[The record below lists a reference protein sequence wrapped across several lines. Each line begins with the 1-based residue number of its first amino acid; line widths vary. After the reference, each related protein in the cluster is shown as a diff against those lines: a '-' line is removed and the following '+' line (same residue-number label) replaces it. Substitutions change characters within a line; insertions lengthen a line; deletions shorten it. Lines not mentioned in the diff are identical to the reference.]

1 MRPHIALIGG
11 GPAGLAAADVLTG
24 RGLSVELFEAKPSLG
39 RKFLMAGKSGL
50 NLTHAEPLPDFLTR
64 FGGARPGLEPALR
77 AFDPQAI
84 RAWADGLGVET
95 FIGSSRRVFPKEMK
109 AAPLLRA
116 WIRGLKERGLLV
128 HVRHRWTGWDDQG
141 RLRFDTPDG
150 QRAETFDAVLLA
162 LGGASWPELGSD
174 AAWVPWLE
182 ARGVPVSPFRP
193 ANCGFNCAWSAVMR
207 TRFAGV
213 PVQSVR
219 LSHQGRSVPGDFV
232 VTESGIEGSAV
243 YALAASLRDAL
254 EREGRAELVL
264 DLAPNR
270 TQERLAHDLAEGR
283 GGRSLTA
290 FLERTAGLSTV
301 KIALL
306 REVLGVALPADPA
319 VLAAAIKALSLP
331 LLSTR
336 PIAEAIS
343 SAGGIPFAALD
354 SRFMLRQVP
363 GLFAC
368 GEMLDWEAPTG
379 GYLLTACLAT
389 GRQAGEGIL
398 EYLGWASAEA

>member
-1 MRPHIALIGG
+1 MRPHIAIIGG

-24 RGLSVELFEAKPSLG
+24 RGCAVELFEAKPSLG

-77 AFDPQAI
+77 GFDPQAI

-116 WIRGLKERGLLV
+116 WIRGLKERGLVV
-128 HVRHRWTGWDDQG
+128 HVRHRWTGWDGQG
-141 RLRFDTPDG
+141 QLCFETPDG
-150 QRAETFDAVLLA
+150 ERALAFDAVVLA

-182 ARGVPVSPFRP
+182 GRGVPVVPFRP
-193 ANCGFNCAWSAVMR
+193 ANCGFDCAWSAVMR
-207 TRFAGV
+207 ERFAGA

-219 LSHQGRSVPGDFV
+219 LSCQGQSVLGDFV

-243 YALAASLRDAL
+243 YALSAGLRDTL
-254 EREGRAELVL
+254 ERDGKAELVV

-270 TQERLAHDLAEGR
+270 TQERLARDLAEGR

-290 FLERTAGLSTV
+290 FLERSTGLSKV

-306 REVLGVALPADPA
+306 REVLGVALPSDPA
-319 VLAAAIKALSLP
+319 ALAGAIKALALP
-331 LLSTR
+331 LRSTR

-354 SRFMLRQVP
+354 ARFMLRQVP

-389 GRQAGEGIL
+389 GRQAGVGVL
-398 EYLGWASAEA
+398 DYLGLSAA